1 MTLQDTPAAEE
12 EESASEQD
20 RASPAVQRAESVLT
34 RPSDAT
40 RTDHPRQKPELQL
53 QHLPSS
59 AGLSH
64 GSLSRAESAAA
75 VHSPRKMSQE
85 VTETTSDK
93 DESTPG
99 VVPPWRSSS
108 AAAWVKQRSFQ
119 RSLSA
124 TAVPDGDQQ
133 EEERQQP
140 WGQQAEPD
148 QDAAVGPHAGAGQ
161 SGAAPGRGRPLGS
174 LHIDTEEQPQEDG
187 LQDWA
192 EPGLD
197 DIAAAVAQYTGASPD
212 DWLPTEGSQHME
224 EQNPEQQQLQQ
235 HQRPQA
241 AKLQLAG
248 LRSATQSPRGER
260 KRQYATQQEQME
272 AELEAAMAADAE
284 PAAEQ
289 RHINAQRQMGTE
301 MEAATAAGVNR
312 PKYANAQQQM
322 EAEMEA
328 ATAPG
333 VAKYA
338 NAREQMEAELEAAM
352 AAEAGG
358 SKYANAQEQMEAE
371 MEAAMAADAAD
382 AEAQDVRHGGKDDVQ
397 YPQQWQQKDAEVGAR
412 TMSAAPHAPL
422 LHYPSS
428 GARAGQRLDLPGDE
442 DGLDVGADGGGGAQL
457 LQHARQKVRLPPYV
471 AFVTLHEA
479 VDG

>member
-20 RASPAVQRAESVLT
+20 RASPAVQRAGSVLKG
-34 RPSDAT
+34 PSDAT
-40 RTDHPRQKPELQL
+40 RTHHPRQKPELQL

-59 AGLSH
+59 ADLSH
-64 GSLSRAESAAA
+64 GSLSRAESAA
-75 VHSPRKMSQE
+75 VHSPRNMSQE
-85 VTETTSDK
+85 FGESTSDK
-93 DESTPG
+93 GESTEG

-119 RSLSA
+119 RSLST

-133 EEERQQP
+133 EEEQQQA

-148 QDAAVGPHAGAGQ
+148 QDAAVGPRAGAGQ
-161 SGAAPGRGRPLGS
+161 SGPAPGRGRPLGS
-174 LHIDTEEQPQEDG
+174 LHIETEEQPQQDG

-212 DWLPTEGSQHME
+212 DWLTTEGSQ
-224 EQNPEQQQLQQ
+224 
-235 HQRPQA
+235 
-241 AKLQLAG
+241 LAC
-248 LRSATQSPRGER
+248 LRSATQSPRGEP

-301 MEAATAAGVNR
+301 MEAATAAGGNR
-312 PKYANAQQQM
+312 PKSANAQQ
-322 EAEMEA
+322 
-328 ATAPG
+328 
-333 VAKYA
+333 
-338 NAREQMEAELEAAM
+338 QMEAELEAAM

-358 SKYANAQEQMEAE
+358 SKYANAHEQMEAE

-397 YPQQWQQKDAEVGAR
+397 YPQQWQQKDAEVGAK
-412 TMSAAPHAPL
+412 TTSAAPHAPL
-422 LHYPSS
+422 LHYPST
-428 GARAGQRLDLPGDE
+428 GARAGQRLDLPGDG
-442 DGLDVGADGGGGAQL
+442 DGLDVGADGGGGAQF
-457 LQHARQKVRLPPYV
+457 LQNARQKVRLPPYV
-471 AFVTLHEA
+471 AFVTLP
-479 VDG
+479 